1 MNSVGYA
8 SVSEASKELPCHRV
22 FLLGDWRGHQNCNV
36 FQQAQSE
43 AEQLSARE
51 VLARYMHYFTRYQ
64 THNQSL
70 ELEKQLLEK
79 VDDRIRELE
88 ENRMSYTD
96 RQAFPEACRIL
107 QRCRRTLKYTYAFA
121 YYLERNSEAEIF
133 EQNQAA
139 LERETE
145 SLSGF
150 FENEFEPGKG
160 IPQKLMDKSRLCEQR
175 RVILVQ
181 HCKDGYAHST
191 WKGLDKQE

>member
-1 MNSVGYA
+1 MNSAGYA
-8 SVSEASKELPCHRV
+8 SVSEASIELHRHRS
-22 FLLGDWRGHQNCNV
+22 FLGDWRGHQSCNV
-36 FQQAQSE
+36 FQQGQTE

-51 VLARYMHYFTRYQ
+51 MLARYMHYFTRYQ

-88 ENRMSYTD
+88 EHRMTYTD
-96 RQAFPEACRIL
+96 KNAFLEAFRIL

-121 YYLERNSEAEIF
+121 YYLERNSEADIF

-145 SLSGF
+145 LLSGF
-150 FENEFEPGKG
+150 LENEFEAGKG
-160 IPQKLMDKSRLCEQR
+160 IPQKLMDKSRTCER
-175 RVILVQ
+175 YRVNLVQ
-181 HCKDGYAHST
+181 HCKDGYRQNT
-191 WKGLDKQE
+191 WKGLETED

>member
-1 MNSVGYA
+1 MSSVGCA
-8 SVSEASKELPCHRV
+8 SVSQASTERYCHRSS
-22 FLLGDWRGHQNCNV
+22 LIGDWRGHQNCNV
-36 FQQAQSE
+36 FQQGQTE

-51 VLARYMHYFTRYQ
+51 MLARYMHYFTRYQ

-107 QRCRRTLKYTYAFA
+107 QRCRRTLKFTYAFA
-121 YYLERNSEAEIF
+121 YYLERTSEAEIF

-139 LERETE
+139 LEKETE
-145 SLSGF
+145 LLSGF
-150 FENEFEPGKG
+150 FENEFEAGMG

-175 RVILVQ
+175 RAILVQ
-181 HCKDGYAHST
+181 HCKDGYANNT
-191 WKGLDKQE
+191 WKGLD